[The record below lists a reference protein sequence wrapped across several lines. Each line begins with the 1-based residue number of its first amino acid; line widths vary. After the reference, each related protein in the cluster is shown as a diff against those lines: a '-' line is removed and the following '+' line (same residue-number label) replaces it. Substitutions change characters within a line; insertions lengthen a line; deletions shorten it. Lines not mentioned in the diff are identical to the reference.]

1 MEHDPN
7 KDKEVRKAKN
17 AGKTFRRLFG
27 YTWKNKS
34 LVFVANFSLV
44 ISSGCM
50 VLLPLLCGQMVNSI
64 NNHDDLMG
72 GAFKFVILTLVMAV
86 FSASR
91 GFTFNML
98 GEKIQV
104 LMRQELFDKIVEKDI
119 AYYDKTKSG

>member
-1 MEHDPN
+1 M
-7 KDKEVRKAKN
+7 RKAKN
-17 AGKTFRRLFG
+17 AGKTFKRLFG

-34 LVFVANFSLV
+34 MLFVANFSLV

-50 VLLPLLCGQMVNSI
+50 VMLPLLCGQMVNSI
-64 NNHDDLMG
+64 NNHDDLMM
-72 GAFKFVILTLVMAV
+72 GAFKFMMLTLVMAV

-104 LMRQELFDKIVEKDI
+104 SMRQ
-119 AYYDKTKSG
+119 